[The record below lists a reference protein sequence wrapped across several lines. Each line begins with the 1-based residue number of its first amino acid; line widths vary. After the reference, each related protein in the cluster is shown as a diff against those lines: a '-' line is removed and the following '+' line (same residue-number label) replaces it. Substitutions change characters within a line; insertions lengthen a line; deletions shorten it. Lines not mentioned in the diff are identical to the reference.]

1 VVSRLS
7 GPPPAGTPVP
17 ALVRAA
23 AGGDELVPVWRNE
36 LGGLTYRAGDRYL
49 KWSPLGA
56 PDLEHERAR
65 LVWAASFH
73 AVPEVL
79 DLHRDDEAQLLVT
92 RALPGRPAVDVE
104 PRVAAR
110 AVGEGLRALHEEL
123 PAGSCPFTWS
133 AEERGGVDVP
143 PVDRLVVAHGDAC
156 VPNTLVGPDDGWTAH
171 VDLGRLGLADRWADL
186 AVASANLDANFGPGR
201 WQAEF
206 FAAYGIARDEERI
219 RFYRELWDAEDD

>member
-1 VVSRLS
+1 VSRLS
-7 GPPPAGTPVP
+7 GPPPSGTPIP
-17 ALVRAA
+17 ALVHAA
-23 AGGDELVPVWRNE
+23 AGSAELVPVWRNE
-36 LGGLTYRAGDRYL
+36 LGGLTYRAEDRFL
-49 KWSPLGA
+49 KWSPPGA

-65 LVWAASFH
+65 LVWAAPFH
-73 AVPEVL
+73 PVPEVL
-79 DLHRDDEAQLLVT
+79 DLLRDNEAQLLVT
-92 RALPGRPAVDVE
+92 RALVGRSAVDAE

-110 AVGEGLRALHEEL
+110 AVGEGLRALHDDL
-123 PAGSCPFTWS
+123 PVDSCPFSWS
-133 AEERGGVDVP
+133 VEERGGRSAP

-156 VPNTLVGPDDGWTAH
+156 VPNTLVGSDGRWSAH

-186 AVASANLDANFGPGR
+186 AVASANLDANFGPG